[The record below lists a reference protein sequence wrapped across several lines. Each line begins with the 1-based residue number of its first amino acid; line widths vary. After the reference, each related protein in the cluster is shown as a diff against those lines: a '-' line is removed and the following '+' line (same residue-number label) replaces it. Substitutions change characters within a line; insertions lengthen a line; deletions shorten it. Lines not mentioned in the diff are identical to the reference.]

1 MDQELLQRYSRHIL
15 LPEIDIEGQ
24 ERLAAATVM
33 MVGAGGLGSPAAMY
47 LVSSG
52 IGHLVICDHDHVDLG
67 NLQRQILHASGD
79 VGRLKTESASDRLRA
94 LNPGVRLSTIA
105 ERMEPATMRREAA
118 RVDVVLDASDNFPTR
133 YALSEA
139 CIATRRPL
147 VMGAA
152 IRLQGQIG
160 VFDHRREDSP
170 CLTCLY
176 PLAGEEEESCAAM
189 GVFAPLTGVIGS
201 LMAVATLKLLLGLG
215 DTLHGRLLRFDAMDM
230 SWRESAFTRD
240 PRCPVC
246 AGPRMQAR

>member
-47 LVSSG
+47 LAGSG
-52 IGHLVICDHDHVDLG
+52 VGHLVICDHDHVDLG
-67 NLQRQILHASGD
+67 NLQRQILHATAD
-79 VGRLKTESASDRLRA
+79 IGRLKTESAVDRLRA
-94 LNPGVRLSTIA
+94 LNPAVRLSTIA
-105 ERMEPATMRREAA
+105 GRMEPASMRREAA
-118 RVDVVLDASDNFPTR
+118 RADLVLDASDNFPTR

-139 CIATRRPL
+139 CIATRTPL

-152 IRLQGQIG
+152 IRLQGQVA
-160 VFDHRREDSP
+160 VFDHRLEDSP
-170 CLTCLY
+170 CLACLY

-189 GVFAPLTGVIGS
+189 GVFSPLTGVIGS
-201 LMAVATLKLLLGLG
+201 LMATAALKLLLGLG

-230 SWRESAFTRD
+230 SWRESAFTKD
-240 PRCPVC
+240 PRCPAC
-246 AGPRMQAR
+246 ASPRMQVR